1 MRDSGRTDTLLFGA
15 VILICLFGLIM
26 VYTSSVIWAI
36 RGGHSETF
44 FLRSQIGKFALGMV
58 LLFPLSRLPYRVL
71 GGPVARWS
79 LAAAYLGMIL
89 TLTPWFSSTFN
100 GTRRGLFGIQ
110 PAEFARIFLVL
121 FLAYYAQKTESA
133 TRPVPGRARDW
144 RSLLVPLGATL
155 GLALLAKMQPNL
167 SMAVMIAALGVG
179 VLFASGQSILRL
191 GAALLPVCLIV
202 LAALKPYQL
211 ARIRGFQ
218 EHFLGNRGDG
228 SSNLHWQ
235 VEQSLI
241 ALGSGGALGKGIGQ
255 GLQKFC
261 YLPYSFSDFILGMVG
276 EETGFLGVFI
286 LFTLFAIVLVRG
298 FRIARRCPDTFGQV
312 LAIGLTLNLALNF
325 FLHSIVGL
333 GLGPVTGVPLP
344 FVSHGG
350 SSLLANLVAIG
361 LLLSI
366 SRSVRPEAEVRET
379 AWSR

>member
-1 MRDSGRTDTLLFGA
+1 MRNTGRIDGVLAGA
-15 VILICLFGLIM
+15 VILICLFGLVM
-26 VYTSSVIWAI
+26 VYTSSVIWAV
-36 RGGHSETF
+36 RDGHSETF
-44 FLRSQIGKFALGMV
+44 FLRSQFGKFLLGMV
-58 LLFPLSRLPYRVL
+58 LLFPLSRLPYRWFS
-71 GGPVARWS
+71 GTVARW
-79 LAAAYLGMIL
+79 LMVAAFGAMLL
-89 TLTPWFSSTFN
+89 TLTPWFASSFN
-100 GTRRGLFGIQ
+100 GTKRGVFGIQ
-110 PAEFARIFLVL
+110 PAEFARIALVL
-121 FLAYYAQKTESA
+121 FLAYYASKSEARSQLE
-133 TRPVPGRARDW
+133 PGRPRDW
-144 RSLLVPLGATL
+144 KSLLVPLGVTL
-155 GLALLAKMQPNL
+155 GLAVLAKLQPNL
-167 SMAVMIAALGVG
+167 SMAVLIVALGVG
-179 VLFASGQSILRL
+179 VLFVSGQPILRL
-191 GAALLPVCLIV
+191 GLCLLPAGLAVV
-202 LAALKPYQL
+202 AALKPYQL

-218 EHFLGNRGDG
+218 DHLLGSGAGG

-241 ALGSGGALGKGIGQ
+241 ALGSGGVLGKGIGQ

-286 LFTLFAIVLVRG
+286 LFTLFAVVLVRG

-312 LAIGLTLNLALNF
+312 LALGLTLNLALNF
-325 FLHSIVGL
+325 FLHSIVGM

-366 SRSVRPEAEVRET
+366 SRSIRPEMRDL